1 MTRTLLAL
9 TLTAALAVTPLAAQQ
24 TEPDPSFE
32 EGFSLLGEG
41 ARLILR
47 GLQSEMAPMLEAL
60 GEAMEDVKAYDL
72 PEVLENGDILI
83 RRKVPL
89 VPEGGVDPETGA
101 TDL

>member
-1 MTRTLLAL
+1 
-9 TLTAALAVTPLAAQQ
+9 
-24 TEPDPSFE
+24 
-32 EGFSLLGEG
+32 
-41 ARLILR
+41 
-47 GLQSEMAPMLEAL
+47 MAPMLEAL